1 MFGNLSHTRG
11 IYRLID
17 ATLYCQFTT
26 PAQLLACL
34 YYFDPATKQALFNN
48 IADELFE
55 MFFED
60 ELEMEV
66 DLSC

>member
-1 MFGNLSHTRG
+1 MNVMLFVRFAS
-11 IYRLID
+11 
-17 ATLYCQFTT
+17 AE
-26 PAQLLACL
+26 QLQTCL

-48 IADELFE
+48 VADELFE

>member
-1 MFGNLSHTRG
+1 MM
-11 IYRLID
+11 D
-17 ATLYCQFTT
+17 ATLYCQFTL
-26 PAQLLACL
+26 PAQLQACG